1 MRMYGAFGKQQLKA
15 CEERKSSWSPL
26 TSSARYLN
34 KPLGGDALE
43 LPGASA
49 TTVSRL
55 PVSP

>member
-1 MRMYGAFGKQQLKA
+1 MYGAFGKQQLKA

-34 KPLGGDALE
+34 KPLGGDARE

-49 TTVSRL
+49 SEPTTSFPL
-55 PVSP
+55 S